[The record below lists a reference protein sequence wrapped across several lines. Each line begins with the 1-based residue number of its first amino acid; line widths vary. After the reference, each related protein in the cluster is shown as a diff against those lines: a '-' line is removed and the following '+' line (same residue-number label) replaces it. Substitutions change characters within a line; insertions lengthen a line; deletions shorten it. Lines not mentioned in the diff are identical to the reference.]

1 MVCLVVPLLFL
12 LNQTDFQR
20 FETAVHRLQIF
31 PQGLQL
37 QCQASVAVQ
46 QRHDVPLQHTHGRRI
61 GLVLLLLLLRRSKV
75 PGRRTQW
82 RSLCDAAAAAA
93 AASFEFKKPVQKF
106 LRRPHQGT
114 NVAEQVFQSFLLAV
128 QLVVQLH
135 QFRVTVV
142 RWRLLKGGEVEEVKW
157 KKWGI
162 SKKNTAMAIQ
172 R

>member
-1 MVCLVVPLLFL
+1 MSAAAMVCLVVPLLFL

-142 RWRLLKGGEVEEVKW
+142 RWRLLKGGEVEEV
-157 KKWGI
+157 G
-162 SKKNTAMAIQ
+162 NQ
-172 R
+172 